1 MRKRLFS
8 TVVGLGLLVAGAAV
22 AADAPA
28 THVSGVVISGGRQPK
43 IYLSYPAEGSTVA
56 AGVLVL
62 KVIFDQPMTP
72 DAWSY
77 AKTADA
83 AFPDCLGKPRML
95 ADQRTFVLLC
105 TIAPHQTYALQIN
118 AGSGFKNA
126 DGRSAVDDVLH
137 FTTGDPGV
145 FYMEDALNQA
155 GVASTDAPIMRW
167 PDPDTG
173 KTTLAGQPAN
183 QGSPP

>member
-1 MRKRLFS
+1 MRKRLFN
-8 TVVGLGLLVAGAAV
+8 TVVGFGLFMASAAM
-22 AADAPA
+22 AADAPP
-28 THVSGVVISGGRQPK
+28 TPVSGVVVSGGPQPK
-43 IYLSYPAEGSTVA
+43 IYLSYPAEGSTVP

-62 KVIFDQPMTP
+62 KVIFDQPMRP

-105 TIAPHQTYALQIN
+105 TIAAHQTYALQIN
-118 AGSGFKNA
+118 AGGGFKNA
-126 DGRSAVDDVLH
+126 DGRSAVEDMLH
-137 FTTGDPGV
+137 FTTGDAGV
-145 FYMEDALNQA
+145 FYLQDALAQA

-167 PDPDTG
+167 PDPDMG
-173 KTTLAGQPAN
+173 KTTLAGQPAS
-183 QGSPP
+183 QASPR